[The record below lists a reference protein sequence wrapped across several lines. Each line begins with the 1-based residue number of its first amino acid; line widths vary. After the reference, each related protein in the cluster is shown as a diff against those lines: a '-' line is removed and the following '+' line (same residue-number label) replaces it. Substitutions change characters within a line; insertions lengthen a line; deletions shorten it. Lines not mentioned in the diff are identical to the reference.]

1 MDHPATAAASAP
13 VVASP
18 RFGCELETVGRT
30 REQVARAILSV
41 VGGAVHGSG
50 GFEVAVIDAR
60 GRRWA
65 CVHDGSL
72 SDRVAHAEVV
82 TPILSEEDIP
92 ELQQVVRA
100 VRGCGARVDASTGIH
115 IHIDGAPFDG
125 RAVKNLIKI
134 WNKQEDLIFHAFKV
148 SSERR
153 ARYCRE
159 NDPGFIARLE
169 RARPTS
175 KEALNAVWYGGR
187 STGRQRHRYDSSRYH
202 AVNLHSL
209 FYRGTIEF
217 RLFEG
222 TLHAGEVKAYV
233 QFVLALARKALS
245 ARAASSRKRAFDPAS
260 AKYDFRVFLLHLG
273 FIGDEYK
280 NTREHLTKHLQGSA
294 AWKHGRPERRAPQQ
308 QSDEPNTP
316 SDGSDAEQAA

>member
-1 MDHPATAAASAP
+1 MDHPAPVSAP
-13 VVASP
+13 VASP
-18 RFGCELETVGRT
+18 RFGVEIETVGRT
-30 REQVARAILSV
+30 RDQVARAILSV
-41 VGGAVHGSG
+41 VGGVVQGSG
-50 GFEVAVIDAR
+50 GYEVAVIDGR
-60 GRRWA
+60 GRRWS

-72 SDRVAHAEVV
+72 SDPRAHAEIV
-82 TPILSEEDIP
+82 TPILTENDIP
-92 ELQQVVRA
+92 ELQEVVRA
-100 VRGCGARVDASTGIH
+100 VRGCGAKVDRSTGIH

-125 RAVKNLIKI
+125 RAVKNLMKI
-134 WNKQEDLIFHAFKV
+134 WNKQEALIFHAFKV
-148 SSERR
+148 SPERR
-153 ARYCRE
+153 ARYCRD
-159 NDPGFIARLE
+159 NDPSFIERLE

-187 STGRQRHRYDSSRYH
+187 STGRQHHRYDSSRYH

-245 ARAASSRKRAFDPAS
+245 ARAASSRKRAFSEAS

-273 FIGDEYK
+273 FIGDDFK

-294 AWKHGRPERRAPQQ
+294 AWKNGRPPRRAASQASESTG
-308 QSDEPNTP
+308 QSDGEAT
-316 SDGSDAEQAA
+316 AERAA

>member
-1 MDHPATAAASAP
+1 MDASPAAPATRSAAAPLAP
-13 VVASP
+13 RLGV
-18 RFGCELETVGRT
+18 EIETVGRT
-30 REQVARAILSV
+30 REHVARAILAV
-41 VGGAVHGSG
+41 VGGQIAMSSAYEMV
-50 GFEVAVIDAR
+50 VVDPR

-72 SDRVAHAEVV
+72 SQAAHAEIV
-82 TPILSEEDIP
+82 TPILTEADLP
-92 ELQQVVRA
+92 ELQDVVRA
-100 VRGCGARVDASTGIH
+100 VRACGAQVDRSTGIH

-125 RAVKNLIKI
+125 RAVKNLLKI
-134 WNKQEDLIFHAFKV
+134 WNKQEDLIFHAFRV
-148 SSERR
+148 SPERR

-175 KEALNAVWYGGR
+175 KEALNTVWYGGR
-187 STGRQRHRYDSSRYH
+187 SSGRQHQRYDSSRYH

-222 TLHAGEVKAYV
+222 TLRGDEVKAYV
-233 QFVLALARKALS
+233 QFVLALAKKALS
-245 ARAASSRKRAFDPAS
+245 ARAASSRKRAFNPDT

-280 NTREHLTKHLQGSA
+280 QTREILTKHLRGSA
-294 AWKHGRPERRAPQQ
+294 AWKNGRPSRATPTDSTGPS
-308 QSDEPNTP
+308 SDR
-316 SDGSDAEQAA
+316 AA